1 MAILYALIAALA
13 FGLSAPLAKLLLAS
27 ASPLLLAGLLYLGAG
42 AFLGLARVVW
52 RRRLVVGRTLTARD
66 RWILVGVVLAG
77 GVLAPPLLLWGL
89 SRSPAASTALLLNL
103 EVVFTA
109 ILAGIVFGEHLGSR
123 VGGAAVVMALGG
135 VVLGWAPGSPTD
147 GAGIVVVALACM
159 LWALDNNL
167 TSLIAQGD
175 PLLIVMVKGLGAG
188 TVNTVL
194 ALAAGESLPG
204 PSTIGLAMALGAVS
218 YGTSLALFILAMRG
232 LGAARTGAYFATAP
246 FFGAAGGILLL
257 GEPPT
262 AGLLAAAAL
271 MALATWLL
279 VGERHA
285 HAHRHAAT
293 AHAHVHV
300 TDPHHQHAH
309 SGLEGTEPHGHPHS
323 TDPMEHRHP
332 HTPDIHHDHGH
343 D

>member
-1 MAILYALIAALA
+1 MAILYALIAALG

-42 AFLGLARVVW
+42 AFLGLARVGW
-52 RRRLVVGRTLTARD
+52 RRRPAVGRRLTARD
-66 RWILVGVVLAG
+66 RWILAGVVLAG

-109 ILAGIVFGEHLGSR
+109 LLAGAVFGEHLGTR

-135 VVLGWAPGSPTD
+135 VALGWAPGSLTSV
-147 GAGIVVVALACM
+147 AGFVAVALACV

-167 TSLIAQGD
+167 TSLIAEGD

-204 PSTIGLAMALGAVS
+204 PRTIGLGMALGAVS
-218 YGTSLALFILAMRG
+218 YGTSLALFILAMRD

-257 GEPPT
+257 DEPPT
-262 AGLLAAAAL
+262 PGLLVAAGL

-285 HAHRHAAT
+285 HTHRHAA
-293 AHAHVHV
+293 ASHAHVHV
-300 TDPHHQHAH
+300 TDAHHQHEH
-309 SGLEGTEPHGHPHS
+309 SGREGAEPHGHTHS
-323 TDPMEHRHP
+323 TGALEHEHP
-332 HTPDIHHDHGH
+332 HTPDTHHNHGH
-343 D
+343 R

>member
-1 MAILYALIAALA
+1 MSILYALIAALA

-42 AFLGLARVVW
+42 AFLGLARLGW
-52 RRRLVVGRTLTARD
+52 RRRPAVGRPLTARD
-66 RWILVGVVLAG
+66 RWILGGVVLAG

-89 SRSPAASTALLLNL
+89 SRDSAASTALLLNL

-109 ILAGIVFGEHLGSR
+109 LLAGAVFGEHLGAR

-135 VVLGWAPGSPTD
+135 VALGWAPGGPMSA
-147 GAGIVVVALACM
+147 AGTVAVVLACA

-167 TSLIAQGD
+167 TSLIAEGD

-188 TVNTVL
+188 TVNTL
-194 ALAAGESLPG
+194 MALAAGESLPG
-204 PSTIGLAMALGAVS
+204 PWTIGLGMALGAVS
-218 YGTSLALFILAMRG
+218 YGTSLALFILAMRE
-232 LGAARTGAYFATAP
+232 LGAARAGAYFATAP
-246 FFGAAGGILLL
+246 FFGAAGSILLL
-257 GEPPT
+257 GEASTP
-262 AGLLAAAAL
+262 GLLIAALL

-293 AHAHVHV
+293 VHAHMHV
-300 TDPHHQHAH
+300 TDAHHQHAH
-309 SGLEGTEPHGHPHS
+309 SDPERAEPHDHPHAS
-323 TDPMEHRHP
+323 GPPEHRHP
-332 HTPDIHHDHGH
+332 HAPDRHLDHPH
-343 D
+343 R